1 MKNLTEISSALA
13 KMYPEL
19 TNKKALNIVRSVFAL
34 TTQGLCEIT
43 PDSRDRVSI
52 AGFGNFGVKKS
63 NERTVKNIKTG
74 EPVTVPAGVRIIF
87 KVSDELRK
95 AVLSGDFKATVPTAD
110 ADEASDEAPAEEA
123 PVSKAP
129 KASKANKAAEQV
141 DTSAIPDLNDL

>member
-95 AVLSGDFKATVPTAD
+95 AVLSGDFKAAAPA
-110 ADEASDEAPAEEA
+110 AENEEAPAEEA
-123 PVSKAP
+123 PADKAP
-129 KASKANKAAEQV
+129 KAAKTKKGAEQV

>member
-52 AGFGNFGVKKS
+52 AGFGNFGVKRS
-63 NERTVKNIKTG
+63 NERIVKNIKTG
-74 EPVTVPAGVRIIF
+74 EPVTVPAGVRITF

-95 AVLSGDFKATVPTAD
+95 AVLSGDFKAVPPTA
-110 ADEASDEAPAEEA
+110 ESEEA
-123 PVSKAP
+123 PDEAAP
-129 KASKANKAAEQV
+129 DTKKANKAAEQI